1 LVQKTNETEGQP
13 CHIQIVEQLG
23 NRFGVEQSARL
34 YFDDECF
41 FDDEIGAIA
50 PNLLAQVEQIE
61 WDFSLDAKPGEPEFD
76 GQRPSVDGFQ
86 KAEAERVVGAVE
98 SRDDVSCEFRQQI
111 IRIDECHAPKMGA
124 FSDPIIISGPREVPS
139 RRTEAVSAFS
149 VVSAV
154 SAASRTLH
162 QERKSFAA

>member
-1 LVQKTNETEGQP
+1 
-13 CHIQIVEQLG
+13 
-23 NRFGVEQSARL
+23 
-34 YFDDECF
+34 
-41 FDDEIGAIA
+41 
-50 PNLLAQVEQIE
+50 
-61 WDFSLDAKPGEPEFD
+61 
-76 GQRPSVDGFQ
+76 
-86 KAEAERVVGAVE
+86 
-98 SRDDVSCEFRQQI
+98 
-111 IRIDECHAPKMGA
+111 MGA